1 MAEAHWDGQ
10 GGFLL
15 VATPASPNLHASANV
30 VDVVTIL
37 RDELHMDAKQVNAIV
52 NLVRASGEEVGW

>member
-1 MAEAHWDGQ
+1 M
-10 GGFLL
+10 LL